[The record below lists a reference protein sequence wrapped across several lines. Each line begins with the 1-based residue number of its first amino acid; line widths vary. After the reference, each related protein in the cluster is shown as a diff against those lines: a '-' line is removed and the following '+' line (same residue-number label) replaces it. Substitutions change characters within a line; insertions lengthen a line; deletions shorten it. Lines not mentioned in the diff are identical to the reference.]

1 MRSGQRPQNFQHV
14 RQFRPQ
20 LPVRRRLRFPGLLHQ
35 LGPQRRQV
43 PSLIQHTGNGP
54 TAARLDY
61 ARYLV
66 ADELVVVE
74 AHGLKRY
81 RQAAAGSCRAN
92 LSALIGSAVPYDL
105 LVAKWDPVQR
115 QHVRQAAAEYD
126 RLGRDEFLDLHHF
139 GTATAYLLI
148 LDGKSYDSKAILGV
162 AYQLATGR
170 PLGNDDFSG
179 GVGAGGAAQV
189 LRALGFEIRNIR
201 DSRAPGRR

>member
-1 MRSGQRPQNFQHV
+1 MRSSQRPQNFQHV

-20 LPVRRRLRFPGLLHQ
+20 LSVRRRLRFSGLLHQ
-35 LGPQRRQV
+35 LRPQRYRV
-43 PSLIQHTGNGP
+43 PGLVQHVGNGL
-54 TAARLDY
+54 TAIRFDD

-66 ADELVVVE
+66 ADQLVIIE

-81 RQAAAGSCRAN
+81 RPAAAGSCRAN

-126 RLGRDEFLDLHHF
+126 RLERDEFLHLHHF

-179 GVGAGGAAQV
+179 GVGAGGAA
-189 LRALGFEIRNIR
+189 R
-201 DSRAPGRR
+201 SCAP

>member
-1 MRSGQRPQNFQHV
+1 M
-14 RQFRPQ
+14 
-20 LPVRRRLRFPGLLHQ
+20 
-35 LGPQRRQV
+35 
-43 PSLIQHTGNGP
+43 
-54 TAARLDY
+54 
-61 ARYLV
+61 
-66 ADELVVVE
+66 
-74 AHGLKRY
+74 
-81 RQAAAGSCRAN
+81 
-92 LSALIGSAVPYDL
+92 PYDL

-148 LDGKSYDSKAILGV
+148 LTVKATTPRPSLGV

-189 LRALGFEIRNIR
+189 LRSLGFEIESATI
-201 DSRAPGRR
+201 PRRWR